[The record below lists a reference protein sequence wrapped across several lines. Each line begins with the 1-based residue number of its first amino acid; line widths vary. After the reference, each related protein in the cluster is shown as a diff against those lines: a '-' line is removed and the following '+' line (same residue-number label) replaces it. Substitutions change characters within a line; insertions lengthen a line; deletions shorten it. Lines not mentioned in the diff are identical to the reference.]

1 MSEHGDERTIYTIG
15 HSNHPI
21 ERLLELLAQTGI
33 EVVADV
39 RSSPASRYA
48 PQFGRAALER
58 SLSAAGIRYRFLGRE
73 LGGRPPGDEFYDAD
87 GRVNYA
93 VVAASA
99 PFVRGI
105 ECLAEWATPRRGA
118 LLCSEEDPRTCHRRL
133 LVGRV
138 LAERGWA
145 VEHIRGDGTV
155 EREAELAAR
164 ETPGSRNNGQLSIFD
179 AQGERPWKSARSVSR
194 KGRRPTS
201 SAP

>member
-1 MSEHGDERTIYTIG
+1 MSEQRAFFTIG
-15 HSNHPI
+15 HSNYPI
-21 ERLLELLAQTGI
+21 VKLLGLLQEHRI
-33 EVVADV
+33 EAVADV
-39 RSSPASRYA
+39 RSYPSSRYA
-48 PQFGRAALER
+48 PQFGRVALER

-73 LGGRPPGDEFYDAD
+73 LGGRPPGDEFYDTD
-87 GRVNYA
+87 GRVDYA
-93 VVAASA
+93 VVAAAA

-105 ECLAEWATPRRGA
+105 ECLAAWGAPWRVA

-145 VEHIRGDGTV
+145 VGHIRGDGSI
-155 EREAELAAR
+155 EWEAELVAR
-164 ETPGSRNNGQLSIFD
+164 ETPASRNNGQLSIFD

-201 SAP
+201 SAR